1 MLQLD
6 VGRSRTLTAL
16 VQVMATIPRELAKQT
31 RAQTKAV
38 IVPEWRK
45 LLAEKAPAS
54 PIFHKRLVAPATVY
68 VSDRGA
74 KLIAG
79 ANGKFPRETEFGA
92 YREDYATYQT
102 KRGSVTRRT
111 QRQFWHYVKTGWVV
125 YPALAEFIPRAWAL
139 YAQTAYRT
147 VAESIEGAGRGGQ

>member
-1 MLQLD
+1 MQLD
-6 VGRSRTLTAL
+6 VRRSPTLTAL
-16 VQVMATIPRELAKQT
+16 VQVMATIPRDLTKDV

-38 IVPEWRK
+38 IVPEWKK
-45 LLAEKAPAS
+45 LLAEKAPGEQ
-54 PIFHKRLVAPATVY
+54 IFHQRLVAPATVY

-92 YREDYATYQT
+92 YREDYNTYT
-102 KRGSVTRRT
+102 TRRGSVTRRT
-111 QRQFWHYVKTGWVV
+111 QRQFWHYLKAGRVV
-125 YPALAEFIPRAWAL
+125 YPALVEFIPRAWSL

-147 VAESIEGAGRGGQ
+147 IAEKIEKATGS

>member
-1 MLQLD
+1 MQID
-6 VGRSRTLTAL
+6 VRRSATLTAL

-45 LLAEKAPAS
+45 LLAEKAPGER
-54 PIFHKRLVAPATVY
+54 IFHDRLVTPSTVY

-79 ANGKFPRETEFGA
+79 KNGRFPRETDFGA
-92 YREDYATYQT
+92 YREDYATYT
-102 KRGSVTRRT
+102 TRRGSVTRRT
-111 QRQFWHYVKTGWVV
+111 QRQFWHYVKDGRVF
-125 YPALAEFIPRAWAL
+125 YPAVREFIPRAWAL

-147 VAESIEGAGRGGQ
+147 VAEAMEGAIDRGGK